1 MLNVCCQI
9 DELVQSISLASVS
22 QVQTSKEVINLMKEI
37 AKVSEMTGGSYRKV
51 SASLQR
57 TLETYQ
63 QLQASVRS
71 FKV

>member
-1 MLNVCCQI
+1 
-9 DELVQSISLASVS
+9 
-22 QVQTSKEVINLMKEI
+22 MKEI

>member
-37 AKVSEMTGGSYRKV
+37 AQVSEMTGGSYRKV
-51 SASLQR
+51 SASLQK
-57 TLETYQ
+57 TLEIYQ